1 MRWLARPKVLT
12 IRGMRDH
19 NVREKHGQAA
29 VAPQTRLT
37 LDAAFTPKVLVLRP
51 HAEVIEE
58 LLELAE
64 SYARDNDRLRAECAQ
79 SGAAI
84 EALERVIA
92 KLQADRA
99 SLQAHLSARPRA
111 EDLPPV
117 PQAVELATAPVRG
130 EVRFYKKRFAHRSY
144 DVLIR
149 VPDCGCNRW
158 ESGHAGRKAQEGI
171 AKLEGNRADWATI
184 HHCASC
190 RGGGMWR
197 VRW

>member
-1 MRWLARPKVLT
+1 MKDINLH
-12 IRGMRDH
+12 DQ
-19 NVREKHGQAA
+19 HGQAA
-29 VAPQTRLT
+29 VAPETRLT
-37 LDAAFTPKVLVLRP
+37 LDAAFAPKLLALRP
-51 HAEVIEE
+51 HAEALEE

-64 SYARDNDRLRAECAQ
+64 SYARDNDRLRAECAR
-79 SGAAI
+79 SSASI
-84 EALERVIA
+84 NALESMVA
-92 KLQADRA
+92 KLDADRA
-99 SLQAHLSARPRA
+99 SLQAHLKARTPV
-111 EDLPPV
+111 EDISPA
-117 PQAVELATAPVRG
+117 PQSVLLSTAPVRG
-130 EVRFYKKRFAHRSY
+130 ELRFYKKRFSHRSY

-149 VPDCGCNRW
+149 VPDCRCNRW